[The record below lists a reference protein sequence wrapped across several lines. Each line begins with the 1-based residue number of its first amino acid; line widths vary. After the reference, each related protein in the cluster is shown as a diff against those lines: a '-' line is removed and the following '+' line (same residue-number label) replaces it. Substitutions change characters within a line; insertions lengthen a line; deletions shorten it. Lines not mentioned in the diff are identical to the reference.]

1 MACLNELIKM
11 KFKDVG
17 TISIIAALFYREGE
31 INIALNLYKR
41 IIIIDKTYIDAQIK
55 LAEIYFMK
63 FDDKKKEA
71 IDILKNAIQY
81 AMDEKE
87 KNGIIELIQLYENQA
102 ENNNSDFENIAQND
116 SENIHKIEKMEFSA
130 HSKEDS
136 ENKDNFS

>member
-1 MACLNELIKM
+1 
-11 KFKDVG
+11 
-17 TISIIAALFYREGE
+17 
-31 INIALNLYKR
+31 
-41 IIIIDKTYIDAQIK
+41 
-55 LAEIYFMK
+55 MK

-102 ENNNSDFENIAQND
+102 ENNNSDFENILQND
-116 SENIHKIEKMEFSA
+116 SDNNHKVEKMDLSL

-136 ENKDNFS
+136 EIKDNFS